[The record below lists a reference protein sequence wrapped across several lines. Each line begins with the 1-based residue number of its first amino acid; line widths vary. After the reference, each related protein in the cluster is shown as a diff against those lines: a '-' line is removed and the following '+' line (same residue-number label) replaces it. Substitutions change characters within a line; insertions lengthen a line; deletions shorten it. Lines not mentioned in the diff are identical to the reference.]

1 MIDIQEKIKDLFR
14 KEYSQKDI
22 RIHFPDGEREDLT
35 KKNIYGDGSSFTFTE
50 SVCSQG
56 NLKFGLAEASVLKFD
71 TVDIE
76 NIKGSRIEASY
87 EVTDPDSGEPVSV
100 PLGIFT
106 VDSCQKQNDMRRRKV
121 VAYSGAKLEVSPLT
135 MAKLSIP
142 SLNAHSYRLDVEEL
156 MAQGEL
162 DRERYADKTEEEF
175 TLSIYGKDYSDME
188 IEPASYIDTDGGI
201 CTVYCDIEYKYI
213 TKRMYPQNTHLRPD
227 PEAWYDIRSE
237 IDNAEKAASWDSA
250 VNDIHAMTGRLK
262 VIAENQ
268 EDKSRREQLNRFL
281 QACDIYAGNY
291 AVRLDVRQTYNK
303 KRLNTSKY
311 VAVQM
316 DQADG
321 GVKKSRYPLDNM
333 LDVVNKRSGEADGNT
348 VVLGDVGDATMTF
361 ICPMSINMRIL
372 KQQEEGPSAEVF
384 SRSATS
390 GRKDILVR
398 YGSILKRYTF
408 HILKRH
414 TFQYDPP
421 EIGGTETPPPG
432 LPYLEFV
439 REQEADGYYYCTDPE
454 KNLRKAAD
462 SAAEIQARFLHTDR
476 YGILRFVKL
485 SDHFGLYPEET
496 LYPAEDLYPAGTQE
510 TMATAGC
517 RNLWYDDY
525 EVQPF
530 GAVRVNYKN
539 RSGNDEVL
547 SYRFSRKNRNVYHF
561 KDNYIFKTRPGGWD
575 PADIRAVL
583 DAYFIPAVD
592 GVRYIP
598 YEAEITG
605 LPYMEAGDVVTIL
618 TRTGGIE
625 AFVFR
630 RILKGINCL
639 TDSLEARGDEVNEAD
654 EDDSA
659 TTVTLE

>member
-1 MIDIQEKIKDLFR
+1 MLDIPENIKRLF
-14 KEYSQKDI
+14 KDDFVKKDI
-22 RIHFPDGEREDLT
+22 RIHFPDGERQDIVT
-35 KKNIYGDGSSFTFTE
+35 KDIYGTGTSFCFTE
-50 SVCSQG
+50 SVCSQN
-56 NLKFGLAEASVLKFD
+56 NLKFGLAEASMLEFD
-71 TVDIE
+71 TVDVE
-76 NIKGSRIEASY
+76 NIKGCRIEASY
-87 EVTDPDSGEPVSV
+87 EVTDPDSGALASV

-106 VDSCQKQNDMRRRKV
+106 VNSCQKQNDMRRRKV

-142 SLNAHSYRLDVEEL
+142 SLNAHSYRLDIEEL
-156 MAQGEL
+156 MGQGERNR
-162 DRERYADKTEEEF
+162 DRYADKTEEEF
-175 TLSIYGKDYSDME
+175 TLSIYGKDYEDMT
-188 IEPASYIDTDGGI
+188 IEPASYVDQDGSI
-201 CTVYCDIEYKYI
+201 CSVFCDIEYKYI
-213 TKRMYPQNTHLRPD
+213 TKRMYPQETHLYPD
-227 PEAWYDIRSE
+227 PSAWYDIRSE
-237 IDNAEKAASWDSA
+237 INNAGLSASWDS
-250 VNDIHAMTGRLK
+250 VLKDIRAMTDRLK
-262 VIAENQ
+262 IIAEDQ
-268 EDKSRREQLNRFL
+268 DKSRREGLNRFL

-303 KRLNTSKY
+303 KKLTTSKY

-321 GVKKSRYPLDNM
+321 GIRKSRYPLDNI
-333 LDVVNKRSGEADGNT
+333 LDIVNKRAGEVDGNT
-348 VVLGDVGDATMTF
+348 VTIGDVGDATMTF
-361 ICPMSINMRIL
+361 ICPMSISMRIT
-372 KQQEEGPSAEVF
+372 KQPEEGPLEEVF
-384 SRSATS
+384 SKSATS
-390 GRKDILVR
+390 GRKDILIR
-398 YGSILKRYTF
+398 YGSILKR
-408 HILKRH
+408 H
-414 TFQYDPP
+414 TFQHELP
-421 EIGGTETPPPG
+421 EIGGTVIEPPE

-439 REQEADGYYYCTDPE
+439 REQRADGYYYCTDPE

-476 YGILRFVKL
+476 YGILKFVKI
-485 SDHFGLYPEET
+485 SDYFGLYPEET
-496 LYPAEDLYPAGTQE
+496 LYPADDLYPAGTQD
-510 TMATAGC
+510 TMTTAC
-517 RNLWYDDY
+517 CKNLWYDDY
-525 EVQPF
+525 EVQPY

-547 SYRFSRKNRNVYHF
+547 SYRFNRKNRNVYHF

-575 PADIRAVL
+575 PADIRDLL
-583 DAYFIPAVD
+583 DTYFIPAVD
-592 GVRYIP
+592 GIRYIP

-630 RILKGINCL
+630 RTLKGINCL